1 MKKMLLLVVAAMMAT
16 MSVNAQNG
24 YDTKHE
30 IGVNYGFMSNTQW
43 LDATMM
49 ALHIVEGLD
58 PVKGSVIGPVSAE
71 YFYHVN
77 DWLGVGGIFT
87 YAYTKATYDQT
98 VDHTA
103 EVYTSKSAY
112 YTVLPAVKFNWL
124 RRDHFGMYSKIGA
137 GVMVGNLKAVPA
149 DPTEKPESE
158 TEWGFNWQVSV
169 LGIEFGGA
177 QLRGFIEGGIGAQGV
192 ALAGIR
198 YKF

>member
-43 LDATMM
+43 IDGAAM
-49 ALHIVEGLD
+49 AMHIVAGSD
-58 PVKGSVIGPVSAE
+58 QAKASVIGPISAE

-77 DWLGVGGIFT
+77 NWLGVGGICTF
-87 YAYTKATYDQT
+87 AYTKATYDQT
-98 VDHTA
+98 LDKT
-103 EVYTSKSAY
+103 TY
-112 YTVLPAVKFNWL
+112 YTVMPAVKFNWL
-124 RRDHFGMYSKIGA
+124 RLNHFGMYSKIGVGA
-137 GVMVGNLKAVPA
+137 MVGIQKTITNNPVDAA
-149 DPTEKPESE
+149 DKPKSE
-158 TEWGFNWQVSV
+158 MDWGFNWQVSA